1 MQSKRET
8 KISEQQGSEL
18 QSQVVAE
25 RTINVLSDKNQ
36 KELLEKS
43 DSWGRA
49 TAWRTPQAEYSS
61 CSTDDLLSTH
71 IGFFEFKSFY
81 PCSFSDTGRV
91 PQRNIFYVHKCSAE
105 KRGEGEERE
114 KRGERDWSH
123 VELRKAKLW
132 EIFSAWHSSF
142 LALSHA
148 SPFTPSHL
156 SLQQYLLYHRTAQLN
171 HSFLWSLRIS
181 YQTQSPL
188 LRKHWHMWNLQNL
201 SCLWWLMLHWKPHSY
216 TVTTF

>member
-1 MQSKRET
+1 MERSEKQLQNYEMQSKRET
-8 KISEQQGSEL
+8 NISERQGSEL
-18 QSQVVAE
+18 QSQVVTE

-43 DSWGRA
+43 GSWGRA
-49 TAWRTPQAEYSS
+49 TAWRMPQAEDSR
-61 CSTDDLLSTH
+61 CSTDDILSTH

-91 PQRNIFYVHKCSAE
+91 PQRNIFYVHKVSAE

-132 EIFSAWHSSF
+132 EIFSDCHSSF

-156 SLQQYLLYHRTAQLN
+156 SLQQYLSTTELFSYITPSCEVLE
-171 HSFLWSLRIS
+171 FLTRLKAPSSENTDTSETYKI
-181 YQTQSPL
+181 
-188 LRKHWHMWNLQNL
+188 
-201 SCLWWLMLHWKPHSY
+201 
-216 TVTTF
+216 